1 MKFNEF
7 MKALD
12 GELKHVY
19 LLCGEEKFFID
30 RARDKIFE
38 RLGVDKNLELTIID
52 CDTKP
57 APATITEAID
67 TMPLFGNK
75 NVVLIKNATMF
86 NGEFKSMR
94 LENIL
99 RDMQPRNYVIFT
111 AKTADK
117 RRKLYKLIDKEVGAI
132 LEANSLRPW
141 EIDDW
146 LEGKLKSIGKFMNRE
161 ARQYFNE
168 RLGILSEISL
178 NYLENELNKVALNVR
193 VREITADD
201 LRKNL
206 TSLPEVSNFALTE
219 AVDERKTKKAVYLLR
234 MQAKVP
240 AKLNLV
246 TALLVRHVRQLIRAK
261 FFIDKGIKGRK
272 LGEPLEMNPYIAQKV
287 GTSAMTYPTPLLEE
301 LFVELADADFK
312 LKTGR
317 ADAEVLERIVIR
329 LCRRR

>member
-1 MKFNEF
+1 MKFHDF
-7 MKALD
+7 MKTLD

-19 LLCGEEKFFID
+19 LLCGDENFFID
-30 RARDKIFE
+30 KAREKIFA
-38 RLGVDKNLELTIID
+38 RLNVDRSRELTIID

-57 APATITEAID
+57 APSTILNAID
-67 TMPLFGNK
+67 SMPLFTERNI
-75 NVVLIKNATMF
+75 VLIKNATMF
-86 NGEFKSMR
+86 SGEFKSPR
-94 LENIL
+94 LENVL
-99 RDMQPRNYVIFT
+99 RDMQAKNFVIFV

-117 RRKLYKLIDKEVGAI
+117 RRKLYKIIDKVGAV

-146 LEGKLKSIGKFMNRE
+146 LSEKLKSIGKFMSRE
-161 ARQYFNE
+161 ARQHFNE
-168 RLGILSEISL
+168 RLGIMPEISL
-178 NYLENELNKVALNVR
+178 SQLENEFDKIALNVHG
-193 VREITADD
+193 REISADD

-206 TSLPEVSNFALTE
+206 TPLPEVSSFALTD
-219 AVDERKTKKAVYLLR
+219 AIDERKAKKAVYLLR

-240 AKLNLV
+240 AKLFG
-246 TALLVRHVRQLIRAK
+246 AMSLLVRHVRQLIRAK

-287 GTSAMTYPTPLLEE
+287 GTNALTYPTPLLEE
-301 LFVELADADFK
+301 IFVALADADFM

-317 ADAEVLERIVIR
+317 ADAEILERIIIR